1 MIPEL
6 LAPAG
11 GTEQLMAAVR
21 SGADA
26 VYMGGYNFNARR
38 SAHNFSPD
46 EMQKMLSYCRL
57 YGVKTHIAVNT
68 LIKERELPELLSY
81 VSELND
87 MGADALIIQDAG
99 AAKMIKSSFPDLPL
113 HASTQM
119 TVTSLEGVKYLEDM
133 GFDRV
138 VLARE
143 LSKNETDAIC
153 RGAKAEIE
161 VFVHGAICQCYSG
174 QCLMSSIIGGRSGN
188 RGRCAQ
194 PCRLAYTLEGK
205 SIKQKSG
212 FLLSPKDLA
221 LINDLKELCDMGVSS
236 LKIEGRLKRPEYVS
250 AVTGIYR
257 KYLDNLSPVSREDF
271 EELENA
277 FSRSGFTDGY
287 FKNRLGGEM
296 MSSKNS
302 SGTEKGFSAAARSRA
317 SENGAEKKLPVDIAL
332 YITENEP
339 AGVVITD
346 RNGNTSFGSGSVG
359 AERAQKKPL
368 EKSRALEQLTKL
380 GETPFYAENAQA
392 VFSDDNL
399 TVPIREINAARRE
412 AAEELIK
419 IRTSVRPRR
428 RYTFKLNEIKNS
440 KTKTPSLSA
449 SVLTAGQAIA
459 AAKAGIKTIYAPLII
474 AEALV
479 SEGLDIIADTGAI
492 FKPVKTECKRVLA
505 SSNAAV
511 RFYKNQGKDVYGSER
526 LNVFNSLTADMY
538 SELKAITL
546 SPELTVRELSDIT
559 RRTSSVTEVI
569 GYGRLTLMIMKN
581 CPVKA
586 AGCCT
591 GKQRGGVFLKDR
603 KNERFPIVCGE
614 GCICGLLNSKPL
626 FAADRAEELIKT
638 GADIIKLVFTVE
650 TPEECTEIINIYR
663 AALGGAAAA
672 NPFPENAFTRGHL
685 FKGVE

>member
-133 GFDRV
+133 GCDRG

-143 LSKNETDAIC
+143 LSKNETDAIS
-153 RGAKAEIE
+153 RGAKDEQE
-161 VFVHGAICQCYSG
+161 VIVHGAICQCYSG

-250 AVTGIYR
+250 AVTGI
-257 KYLDNLSPVSREDF
+257 
-271 EELENA
+271 
-277 FSRSGFTDGY
+277 
-287 FKNRLGGEM
+287 
-296 MSSKNS
+296 
-302 SGTEKGFSAAARSRA
+302 
-317 SENGAEKKLPVDIAL
+317 
-332 YITENEP
+332 
-339 AGVVITD
+339 
-346 RNGNTSFGSGSVG
+346 
-359 AERAQKKPL
+359 
-368 EKSRALEQLTKL
+368 
-380 GETPFYAENAQA
+380 
-392 VFSDDNL
+392 
-399 TVPIREINAARRE
+399 
-412 AAEELIK
+412 
-419 IRTSVRPRR
+419 
-428 RYTFKLNEIKNS
+428 
-440 KTKTPSLSA
+440 
-449 SVLTAGQAIA
+449 
-459 AAKAGIKTIYAPLII
+459 
-474 AEALV
+474 
-479 SEGLDIIADTGAI
+479 
-492 FKPVKTECKRVLA
+492 
-505 SSNAAV
+505 
-511 RFYKNQGKDVYGSER
+511 
-526 LNVFNSLTADMY
+526 
-538 SELKAITL
+538 
-546 SPELTVRELSDIT
+546 
-559 RRTSSVTEVI
+559 
-569 GYGRLTLMIMKN
+569 
-581 CPVKA
+581 
-586 AGCCT
+586 
-591 GKQRGGVFLKDR
+591 
-603 KNERFPIVCGE
+603 
-614 GCICGLLNSKPL
+614 
-626 FAADRAEELIKT
+626 
-638 GADIIKLVFTVE
+638 
-650 TPEECTEIINIYR
+650 
-663 AALGGAAAA
+663 
-672 NPFPENAFTRGHL
+672 
-685 FKGVE
+685 